1 MMRFLKFAAP
11 IVCSVLFIA
20 FAGIS
25 PAFAKPTVALKLV
38 GMISENTADGKT
50 AMVPVESV
58 QPKPGDAI
66 HYTITASNTSN
77 EVAKAVAAAGRIP
90 VGTAYEAASSTI
102 PAPGHIEYSLDNGKA
117 WSAKPLVAVK
127 NSDGTIVMKPA
138 DPATYTNIRWISGKD
153 LAAHA
158 SASYT
163 YVVLVK

>member
-1 MMRFLKFAAP
+1 MMRFFKLAAP
-11 IVCSVLFIA
+11 IVCSVLFTLN
-20 FAGIS
+20 AGMS
-25 PAFAKPTVALKLV
+25 PAFAKPAVALKLV
-38 GMISENTADGKT
+38 GLIAEKTADGKT
-50 AMVPVESV
+50 AMVPVESAA
-58 QPKPGDAI
+58 PKPGDAI
-66 HYTITASNTSN
+66 HYTVTASNTSN
-77 EVAKAVAAAGRIP
+77 EVAKAFSAAGRIP
-90 VGTAYEAASSTI
+90 AGTAYEAASSTI

-127 NSDGTIVMKPA
+127 NADGTIVMKPA